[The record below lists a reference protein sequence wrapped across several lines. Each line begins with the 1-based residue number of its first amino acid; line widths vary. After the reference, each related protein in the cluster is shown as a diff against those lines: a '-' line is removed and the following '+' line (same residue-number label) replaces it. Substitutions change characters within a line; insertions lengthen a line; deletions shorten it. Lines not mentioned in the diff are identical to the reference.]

1 MPLTTGQEF
10 TSVLNWDG
18 VGTASSDYTDVTL
31 EAQSPAGTSFT
42 IFNTAAHYLYLGHSE
57 KFDMAVFDLDST
69 GSLGALT
76 WEYSTS
82 GGSGWTEF
90 IPGSGRFQI
99 DPDDS
104 EGTQYGFTQDGI
116 EMFPINLLSGWVT
129 SAINSSTKYWVR
141 ATAASVANAPTV
153 KRIQMRAYNSYC
165 TTNEVFRLFQLNNVL
180 GGTDFSATSIPSK
193 ASVED
198 VRNMTREEAKEC
210 YKQDFWNPAKV
221 DRLPENLRHI
231 YFDMVV
237 NMGRKNAGKIIQQ
250 AVNTKKN
257 QTLLEVD
264 GIVGSGTLSHVTS
277 LTLKDVLVER
287 SMFFANNC
295 FDGSRFAKRTRQN
308 KFLRGWIFHRVFHFL
323 TYPLE
328 DKIEELE
335 REIEELQS

>member
-1 MPLTTGQEF
+1 MKIEF
-10 TSVLNWDG
+10 DEIIEEV
-18 VGTASSDYTDVTL
+18 L
-31 EAQSPAGTSFT
+31 EA
-42 IFNTAAHYLYLGHSE
+42 E
-57 KFDMAVFDLDST
+57 
-69 GSLGALT
+69 
-76 WEYSTS
+76 
-82 GGSGWTEF
+82 GGF
-90 IPGSGRFQI
+90 VN
-99 DPDDS
+99 DPDD
-104 EGTQYGFTQDGI
+104 
-116 EMFPINLLSGWVT
+116 
-129 SAINSSTKYWVR
+129 
-141 ATAASVANAPTV
+141 
-153 KRIQMRAYNSYC
+153 
-165 TTNEVFRLFQLNNVL
+165 L
-180 GGTDFSATSIPSK
+180 GGATNFGVTQKSYSAFLGRN

-198 VRNMTREEAKEC
+198 VKNMTREEAKEC
-210 YKQDFWNPAKV
+210 YKKDFWNPAKV

-264 GIVGSGTLSHVTS
+264 GIVGSGTLSQVTG

-335 REIEELQS
+335 KKIEELQ

>member
-1 MPLTTGQEF
+1 MKIEF
-10 TSVLNWDG
+10 SEIIEEV
-18 VGTASSDYTDVTL
+18 L
-31 EAQSPAGTSFT
+31 EAEGGFVNAPDDKGGATNFGVTQSSYSA
-42 IFNTAAHYLYLGHSE
+42 YLG
-57 KFDMAVFDLDST
+57 
-69 GSLGALT
+69 
-76 WEYSTS
+76 
-82 GGSGWTEF
+82 
-90 IPGSGRFQI
+90 
-99 DPDDS
+99 
-104 EGTQYGFTQDGI
+104 
-116 EMFPINLLSGWVT
+116 
-129 SAINSSTKYWVR
+129 
-141 ATAASVANAPTV
+141 
-153 KRIQMRAYNSYC
+153 
-165 TTNEVFRLFQLNNVL
+165 
-180 GGTDFSATSIPSK
+180 SK

>member
-1 MPLTTGQEF
+1 
-10 TSVLNWDG
+10 
-18 VGTASSDYTDVTL
+18 
-31 EAQSPAGTSFT
+31 
-42 IFNTAAHYLYLGHSE
+42 
-57 KFDMAVFDLDST
+57 
-69 GSLGALT
+69 
-76 WEYSTS
+76 
-82 GGSGWTEF
+82 
-90 IPGSGRFQI
+90 
-99 DPDDS
+99 
-104 EGTQYGFTQDGI
+104 
-116 EMFPINLLSGWVT
+116 
-129 SAINSSTKYWVR
+129 
-141 ATAASVANAPTV
+141 
-153 KRIQMRAYNSYC
+153 
-165 TTNEVFRLFQLNNVL
+165 
-180 GGTDFSATSIPSK
+180 
-193 ASVED
+193 
-198 VRNMTREEAKEC
+198 MTREEAKEC

>member
-1 MPLTTGQEF
+1 MKIEF
-10 TSVLNWDG
+10 NEIIEEV
-18 VGTASSDYTDVTL
+18 L
-31 EAQSPAGTSFT
+31 EA
-42 IFNTAAHYLYLGHSE
+42 E
-57 KFDMAVFDLDST
+57 
-69 GSLGALT
+69 
-76 WEYSTS
+76 
-82 GGSGWTEF
+82 GGF
-90 IPGSGRFQI
+90 VN
-99 DPDDS
+99 DPDDK
-104 EGTQYGFTQDGI
+104 GGATNFGVTQSSY
-116 EMFPINLLSGWVT
+116 
-129 SAINSSTKYWVR
+129 SAY
-141 ATAASVANAPTV
+141 
-153 KRIQMRAYNSYC
+153 
-165 TTNEVFRLFQLNNVL
+165 L
-180 GGTDFSATSIPSK
+180 GSK

-198 VRNMTREEAKEC
+198 VKNMTREEAKEC
-210 YKQDFWNPAKV
+210 YKKDFWNPAKV

-237 NMGRKNAGKIIQQ
+237 NMGRKNAGKIVQQ

-335 REIEELQS
+335 KELKELQ

>member
-1 MPLTTGQEF
+1 MIAGHFGVLDDFEEKMKIEF
-10 TSVLNWDG
+10 SEIIEEV
-18 VGTASSDYTDVTL
+18 L
-31 EAQSPAGTSFT
+31 EA
-42 IFNTAAHYLYLGHSE
+42 E
-57 KFDMAVFDLDST
+57 
-69 GSLGALT
+69 
-76 WEYSTS
+76 
-82 GGSGWTEF
+82 GGF
-90 IPGSGRFQI
+90 VN
-99 DPDDS
+99 DPDDK
-104 EGTQYGFTQDGI
+104 GGATNFGVTQSSY
-116 EMFPINLLSGWVT
+116 
-129 SAINSSTKYWVR
+129 SAY
-141 ATAASVANAPTV
+141 
-153 KRIQMRAYNSYC
+153 
-165 TTNEVFRLFQLNNVL
+165 L
-180 GGTDFSATSIPSK
+180 GSK

-335 REIEELQS
+335 KKLEELQ

>member
-1 MPLTTGQEF
+1 MKIEF
-10 TSVLNWDG
+10 SEIIEEV
-18 VGTASSDYTDVTL
+18 L
-31 EAQSPAGTSFT
+31 EA
-42 IFNTAAHYLYLGHSE
+42 E
-57 KFDMAVFDLDST
+57 
-69 GSLGALT
+69 
-76 WEYSTS
+76 
-82 GGSGWTEF
+82 GGF
-90 IPGSGRFQI
+90 VN
-99 DPDDS
+99 DPDDK
-104 EGTQYGFTQDGI
+104 GGATNFGVTQSSY
-116 EMFPINLLSGWVT
+116 
-129 SAINSSTKYWVR
+129 SAY
-141 ATAASVANAPTV
+141 
-153 KRIQMRAYNSYC
+153 
-165 TTNEVFRLFQLNNVL
+165 L
-180 GGTDFSATSIPSK
+180 GSK

>member
-1 MPLTTGQEF
+1 MKIEF
-10 TSVLNWDG
+10 NEIIEEV
-18 VGTASSDYTDVTL
+18 L
-31 EAQSPAGTSFT
+31 EA
-42 IFNTAAHYLYLGHSE
+42 E
-57 KFDMAVFDLDST
+57 
-69 GSLGALT
+69 
-76 WEYSTS
+76 
-82 GGSGWTEF
+82 GGF
-90 IPGSGRFQI
+90 VN
-99 DPDDS
+99 DPDDK
-104 EGTQYGFTQDGI
+104 GGATNFGVTQSSY
-116 EMFPINLLSGWVT
+116 
-129 SAINSSTKYWVR
+129 SAY
-141 ATAASVANAPTV
+141 
-153 KRIQMRAYNSYC
+153 
-165 TTNEVFRLFQLNNVL
+165 L
-180 GGTDFSATSIPSK
+180 GSK

>member
-1 MPLTTGQEF
+1 MIAGHFGVLDDFEEKMKIEF
-10 TSVLNWDG
+10 SEIIEEV
-18 VGTASSDYTDVTL
+18 L
-31 EAQSPAGTSFT
+31 EA
-42 IFNTAAHYLYLGHSE
+42 E
-57 KFDMAVFDLDST
+57 
-69 GSLGALT
+69 
-76 WEYSTS
+76 
-82 GGSGWTEF
+82 GGF
-90 IPGSGRFQI
+90 VN
-99 DPDDS
+99 DPDDK
-104 EGTQYGFTQDGI
+104 GGATNFGVTQSSY
-116 EMFPINLLSGWVT
+116 
-129 SAINSSTKYWVR
+129 SAY
-141 ATAASVANAPTV
+141 
-153 KRIQMRAYNSYC
+153 
-165 TTNEVFRLFQLNNVL
+165 L
-180 GGTDFSATSIPSK
+180 GSK